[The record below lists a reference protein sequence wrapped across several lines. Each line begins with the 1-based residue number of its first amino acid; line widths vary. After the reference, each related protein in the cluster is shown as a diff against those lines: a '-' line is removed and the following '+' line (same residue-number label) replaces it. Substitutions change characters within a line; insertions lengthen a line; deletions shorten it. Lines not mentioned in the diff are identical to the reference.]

1 MGLAPKVFFC
11 LILSFF
17 VSQVQKPSVCV
28 YRLFVSVCAIGLA
41 WGVALAIWDIMI
53 ASGQYYK
60 AMSGGDTVQAF
71 LERVIFFEFYRKH
84 FKYGLNSLLKSVK
97 KFGDN

>member
-1 MGLAPKVFFC
+1 MAYAFSRPRRRREPIWAWLLKVLC
-11 LILSFF
+11 LILTFF

-28 YRLFVSVCAIGLA
+28 YRLFVSVCALGVA

-71 LERVIFFEFYRKH
+71 LERVFSQT
-84 FKYGLNSLLKSVK
+84 GK
-97 KFGDN
+97 K

>member
-1 MGLAPKVFFC
+1 MPFRDRVAAVSQYGLGSQSFF
-11 LILSFF
+11 LFDFEFF

-71 LERVIFFEFYRKH
+71 LERGFLCISSKESEY
-84 FKYGLNSLLKSVK
+84 LNQ
-97 KFGDN
+97 

>member
-1 MGLAPKVFFC
+1 MGLAPKVFLFDFEF
-11 LILSFF
+11 FF

-71 LERVIFFEFYRKH
+71 LERV
-84 FKYGLNSLLKSVK
+84 LL
-97 KFGDN
+97 

>member
-1 MGLAPKVFFC
+1 M
-11 LILSFF
+11 
-17 VSQVQKPSVCV
+17 SQVQKPSVCV
-28 YRLFVSVCAIGLA
+28 YRLFVSVCAVGLA

-71 LERVIFFEFYRKH
+71 LEKV
-84 FKYGLNSLLKSVK
+84 LL
-97 KFGDN
+97 

>member
-1 MGLAPKVFFC
+1 MGLAPKVFF
-11 LILSFF
+11 LFDFEFF

-71 LERVIFFEFYRKH
+71 LERVFLIV
-84 FKYGLNSLLKSVK
+84 LSK
-97 KFGDN
+97 KTF